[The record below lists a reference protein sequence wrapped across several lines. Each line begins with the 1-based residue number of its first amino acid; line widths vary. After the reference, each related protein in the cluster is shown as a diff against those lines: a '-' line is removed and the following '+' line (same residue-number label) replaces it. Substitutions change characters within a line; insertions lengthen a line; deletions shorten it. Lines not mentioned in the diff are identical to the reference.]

1 MSPAAKPSPQQRF
14 AQQLR
19 KGALEML
26 VLQRL
31 ARAPAHGYAII
42 QQLRTASGG
51 LLNLKEGT
59 LYPILYRLED
69 EGCIASAWKN
79 LAETGMRAM
88 PRKVYTITEA
98 GRAALAGE
106 KAAWQEFAAC
116 VNQICRE
123 EDAR

>member
-51 LLNLKEGT
+51 LLDLKEGT
-59 LYPILYRLED
+59 LYPILYRL
-69 EGCIASAWKN
+69 
-79 LAETGMRAM
+79 
-88 PRKVYTITEA
+88 
-98 GRAALAGE
+98 
-106 KAAWQEFAAC
+106 
-116 VNQICRE
+116 
-123 EDAR
+123 

>member
-1 MSPAAKPSPQQRF
+1 MSPAAKPSPPQRF

-26 VLQRL
+26 VLQLL

-42 QQLRTASGG
+42 QQLRAASSG
-51 LLNLKEGT
+51 LLDLKEGT

-69 EGCIASAWKN
+69 EGCIASAWQN
-79 LAETGMRAM
+79 LAETGARAM
-88 PRKVYTITEA
+88 PRKVYTITET

-106 KAAWQEFAAC
+106 KAAWRAFAAC
-116 VNQICRE
+116 VNTICADE
-123 EDAR
+123 T

>member
-51 LLNLKEGT
+51 LLDLKEGT

-69 EGCIASAWKN
+69 GGVHCFSLEKPGRNRHAGNAAQS
-79 LAETGMRAM
+79 LHHHRSR
-88 PRKVYTITEA
+88 PRRP
-98 GRAALAGE
+98 GRRESRLAG
-106 KAAWQEFAAC
+106 
-116 VNQICRE
+116 ICRLRKP
-123 EDAR
+123 DL